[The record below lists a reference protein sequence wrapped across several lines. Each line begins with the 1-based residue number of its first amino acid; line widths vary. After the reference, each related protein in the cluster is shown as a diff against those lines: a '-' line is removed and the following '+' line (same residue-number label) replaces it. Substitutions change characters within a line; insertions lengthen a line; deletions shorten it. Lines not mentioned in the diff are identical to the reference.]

1 MQQPHG
7 NAPGVPVGDVP
18 AGVDDAAFREA
29 LLNPGKV
36 MLEPVRHQHR
46 LAVGGLHQIFQRVQL
61 SVVDSNRPPLR
72 IVHRAIGHLQEL
84 TGQGGGVHRVDLTV
98 LQLQNHFP
106 FQGIIELLFL
116 CA

>member
-1 MQQPHG
+1 
-7 NAPGVPVGDVP
+7 
-18 AGVDDAAFREA
+18 
-29 LLNPGKV
+29 

-61 SVVDSNRPPLR
+61 SVVNGNRPPLR
-72 IVHRAIGHLQEL
+72 IIHRAIGHLQEL
-84 TGQGGGVHRVDLTV
+84 PGQGGGVHRVDLAI

-116 CA
+116 RA